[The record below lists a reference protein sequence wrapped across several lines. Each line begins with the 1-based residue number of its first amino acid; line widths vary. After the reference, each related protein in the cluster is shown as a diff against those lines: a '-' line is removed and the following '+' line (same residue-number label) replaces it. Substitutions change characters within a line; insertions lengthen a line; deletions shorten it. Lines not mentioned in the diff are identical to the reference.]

1 MLSIEFEQNARR
13 HAGQPKAGAEPR
25 NRVIS
30 LGSFVGSK
38 RAGVPSPGLD
48 YLQQARAFPLLQ
60 PDEEL
65 ALARRMRADADREAA
80 HRLVTSHLR
89 LVAKVA
95 KRYRGY
101 GLLESEL
108 IAEGNLGLIRAV
120 VRFDPDR
127 GFRLATYAIWWIRAA
142 IQEYIL
148 RSWSLVRIGN
158 TPAQKKLFFNL
169 RRLKEKIDA
178 VEEGELSAKQ
188 ADKIAETLKVKGE
201 NVIEMNLRL
210 ASRDLS
216 LNAPL
221 RADDAGEW
229 QDFLVDETASPEAR
243 LADKEEIAQR
253 HGFLKIALGT
263 LGERERDIFIERR
276 LKDEGATLNELSQ
289 RYNISRERVRQIEVS
304 AFEKVRIATQG
315 AARRETPSFATHR
328 SSLG

>member
-1 MLSIEFEQNARR
+1 MTTKVSAAMPL
-13 HAGQPKAGAEPR
+13 
-25 NRVIS
+25 
-30 LGSFVGSK
+30 
-38 RAGVPSPGLD
+38 PGPD
-48 YLQQARAFPLLQ
+48 QWGGYLQQVRAFPLLQ

-65 ALARRMRADADREAA
+65 ALARRMRAEADGEPA

-95 KRYRGY
+95 RRYRGY
-101 GLLESEL
+101 GLPESEL

-120 VRFDPDR
+120 MRFDPDR

-158 TPAQKKLFFNL
+158 TQAQKKLFFNL

-178 VEEGELSAKQ
+178 VEEGDLSTKQ
-188 ADKIAETLKVKGE
+188 VDKIAETLKVKGE
-201 NVIEMNLRL
+201 NVIEMNRRL

-221 RADDAGEW
+221 QVDGAGEW
-229 QDFLVDETASPEAR
+229 QDFLVDEIPSPEAR
-243 LADKEEIAQR
+243 LADEEEFAQR
-253 HGFLKIALGT
+253 RGFLKIALGT
-263 LGERERDIFIERR
+263 LGEREREILIERR
-276 LKDEGATLNELSQ
+276 LKDEGVTLNELSQ

-304 AFEKVRIATQG
+304 AFEKVRIAAQG
-315 AARRETPSFATHR
+315 AARRKALSLAAHR